1 MQNFDNENKEGSIS
15 LITVYRSIYIL
26 KKKFEKYR
34 NEINKIYTKY
44 FVKDKENFTNFRFKI
59 INLSSFKPLIEDISR
74 ISQFSIIKLDSTN
87 ELFISDYMNEE
98 KIKEKFKFALEQI
111 TNYITE
117 NLEKYNEIFYN
128 KKIKPVL
135 EINMIENIENDFSD
149 YFPIVEYDKKGQIKY
164 YNDKIKELNKEN
176 EGKLQ
181 FHEIS
186 LQKEYENNKNEK
198 NILYIETLPVILADF
213 IQNNLNY
220 VIINTEYDDKDLNN
234 EIKNLFDSDIVH
246 KLETNN
252 KKLKEQLGE
261 MSNYEYEGKINDL
274 LTQELEIDKQINLYT
289 NIMNDKKKSGHDI
302 SYLEEFINKLNK
314 EKENLRI
321 KENEEKKQEELKEL
335 KLKEEKMKQIQL
347 RKNKRAL
354 TLSMENKME
363 NSLKEIFYF
372 YANQHFAM
380 AHSPTFD
387 EIAFAKVHMDIAE
400 FSKFFKEF
408 EIKIPKEQL
417 VELFKK
423 NTKNK
428 RDMTFD
434 EFKTCLYK
442 IGNVMNNN
450 KKDNIEKRINTLKER
465 IEKNKLQSENEV
477 KMFTNISNIDNK
489 ESIENQIKSS
499 EKEINELEKEYNRIK
514 NFNYKDVFFEFQSH
528 LGIND
533 PKIYRNKMKGFL
545 NPYHKISD
553 KKMNMNVDYYLVQKK
568 RKEQGYN
575 INKMKKDLLNY
586 SKEERKN
593 NLFKIYKGKTNLLD
607 IQKEEQEKKMKQQ
620 EEEKRK
626 KEELKELEKKR
637 LEEEERKKNVFS
649 FDRIENTG
657 LDELN
662 INEDE
667 KQLNLFESDTDNS
680 DEEILTRFG
689 NKKKEKKIESENT
702 EKNNVDTINNNNT
715 ELDKNNK
722 TENEPNQNIIFN
734 NFKNE
739 DETENVLITQQNV
752 NKLNKNNIKP
762 LEKSKSIKIKKPQ
775 MQISTQNDIE
785 LKIKNYRTPSSKI
798 IAKKFIKENK
808 PLNYNPITSIRYTP
822 IQNYNNNIINKS
834 EKGKTLIQSGEN
846 IVKSISI
853 MNNNNSIN
861 KNGNYV
867 SNSVNTVP
875 SHRNQFMFDNNKNNN
890 INNINLYN
898 SYNNHN
904 KYNSMNAGF
913 NSKVIKN
920 RNSGRAKLI
929 KKTFN

>member
-59 INLSSFKPLIEDISR
+59 INLSSFKPLLEDISR

-545 NPYHKISD
+545 NPYHNISD

-568 RKEQGYN
+568 KKEQGYN

-722 TENEPNQNIIFN
+722 TENETNQNIIFN

-775 MQISTQNDIE
+775 IQISTQNDIE

-861 KNGNYV
+861 KNGNYA

-875 SHRNQFMFDNNKNNN
+875 SQRNQFMFDNNKNNN

>member
-26 KKKFEKYR
+26 KKKFEKYQ
-34 NEINKIYTKY
+34 NEITKIYTKY

-98 KIKEKFKFALEQI
+98 KIKEKFKFALDQI

-252 KKLKEQLGE
+252 KKLKEQLGK

-408 EIKIPKEQL
+408 EIKIPKEQV

-442 IGNVMNNN
+442 IGNVMNND

-545 NPYHKISD
+545 NPYHNISD

-649 FDRIENTG
+649 FDRIENIG

-722 TENEPNQNIIFN
+722 IENETNQNIIFN

-752 NKLNKNNIKP
+752 NKINKKNIKS

-861 KNGNYV
+861 KNGNYA

-875 SHRNQFMFDNNKNNN
+875 SQRNQFMFDNNKNNN

>member
-59 INLSSFKPLIEDISR
+59 INLSSFKPLLEDISR

-321 KENEEKKQEELKEL
+321 KKNEEKKQEELKEL

-545 NPYHKISD
+545 NPYHNISD

-568 RKEQGYN
+568 KKEQGYN

-722 TENEPNQNIIFN
+722 TENETNQNIIFN

-861 KNGNYV
+861 KNGNYA

-875 SHRNQFMFDNNKNNN
+875 SQRNQFMFDNNKNNN

>member
-26 KKKFEKYR
+26 KKKFEKYQ
-34 NEINKIYTKY
+34 NEISKIYTKY

-442 IGNVMNNN
+442 IGNVMNND

-545 NPYHKISD
+545 NPYHNISD

-568 RKEQGYN
+568 KKEQGYN

-649 FDRIENTG
+649 FDRIENIG

-722 TENEPNQNIIFN
+722 IENETNQNIIFN

-752 NKLNKNNIKP
+752 NKINKKNIKS

-875 SHRNQFMFDNNKNNN
+875 SQRNQFMFDNNKNNN

-920 RNSGRAKLI
+920 RNTGRVKLI

>member
-568 RKEQGYN
+568 KKEQGYN

-822 IQNYNNNIINKS
+822 IQNYNKNIINKS

-875 SHRNQFMFDNNKNNN
+875 SQRYQFMFDNNKNNN

>member
-59 INLSSFKPLIEDISR
+59 INLSSFKPLLEDISR

-149 YFPIVEYDKKGQIKY
+149 YFPIVEYDKKGQIKN

-545 NPYHKISD
+545 NPYHNISD

-722 TENEPNQNIIFN
+722 TENETNQNIIFN

-775 MQISTQNDIE
+775 IQISTQNDIE

-875 SHRNQFMFDNNKNNN
+875 SQRNQFMFDNNKNNN

>member
-59 INLSSFKPLIEDISR
+59 INLSSFKPLLEDISR

-149 YFPIVEYDKKGQIKY
+149 YFPIVEYDKKGQIKN

-545 NPYHKISD
+545 NPYHNISD

-722 TENEPNQNIIFN
+722 TENETNQNIIFN

-775 MQISTQNDIE
+775 IQISTQNDIE

-834 EKGKTLIQSGEN
+834 EKE
-846 IVKSISI
+846 
-853 MNNNNSIN
+853 
-861 KNGNYV
+861 
-867 SNSVNTVP
+867 
-875 SHRNQFMFDNNKNNN
+875 
-890 INNINLYN
+890 
-898 SYNNHN
+898 
-904 KYNSMNAGF
+904 
-913 NSKVIKN
+913 
-920 RNSGRAKLI
+920 
-929 KKTFN
+929 

>member
-59 INLSSFKPLIEDISR
+59 INLSSFKPLLEDISR

-261 MSNYEYEGKINDL
+261 MSNYEYEGKMNDL

-545 NPYHKISD
+545 NPYHNISD

-593 NLFKIYKGKTNLLD
+593 NFFKIYKGKTNLLD

-722 TENEPNQNIIFN
+722 TENETNQNIIFN

-775 MQISTQNDIE
+775 IQISTQNDIE

-875 SHRNQFMFDNNKNNN
+875 SQRNQFMFDNNKNNN

>member
-26 KKKFEKYR
+26 KKKFEKYQ
-34 NEINKIYTKY
+34 NEISKIYTKY

-59 INLSSFKPLIEDISR
+59 INLSSFKPLLEDISR

-489 ESIENQIKSS
+489 ESIENQIISS

-545 NPYHKISD
+545 NPYHNISD

-568 RKEQGYN
+568 KKEQGYN

-722 TENEPNQNIIFN
+722 IENETNQNIIFN

-775 MQISTQNDIE
+775 IQISTQNDIE

-875 SHRNQFMFDNNKNNN
+875 SQRNQFMFDNNKNNN
-890 INNINLYN
+890 INNVNLYN

>member
-26 KKKFEKYR
+26 KKKFEKYQ
-34 NEINKIYTKY
+34 NEISKIYTKY

-87 ELFISDYMNEE
+87 ELFISDYMNED

-186 LQKEYENNKNEK
+186 LQKEYENNKKEK

-335 KLKEEKMKQIQL
+335 KLKEEKMKQIQI

-489 ESIENQIKSS
+489 ETIENQIKSS

-545 NPYHKISD
+545 NPYHNISD

-568 RKEQGYN
+568 RKEQVNN

-607 IQKEEQEKKMKQQ
+607 IQKEEQEKKKKQE

-649 FDRIENTG
+649 FDRIENIG

-667 KQLNLFESDTDNS
+667 KQLDLFESDTDNF
-680 DEEILTRFG
+680 DEEILTRF
-689 NKKKEKKIESENT
+689 KKRKKN
-702 EKNNVDTINNNNT
+702 
-715 ELDKNNK
+715 
-722 TENEPNQNIIFN
+722 
-734 NFKNE
+734 
-739 DETENVLITQQNV
+739 
-752 NKLNKNNIKP
+752 
-762 LEKSKSIKIKKPQ
+762 
-775 MQISTQNDIE
+775 
-785 LKIKNYRTPSSKI
+785 
-798 IAKKFIKENK
+798 
-808 PLNYNPITSIRYTP
+808 
-822 IQNYNNNIINKS
+822 
-834 EKGKTLIQSGEN
+834 
-846 IVKSISI
+846 
-853 MNNNNSIN
+853 
-861 KNGNYV
+861 
-867 SNSVNTVP
+867 
-875 SHRNQFMFDNNKNNN
+875 
-890 INNINLYN
+890 
-898 SYNNHN
+898 
-904 KYNSMNAGF
+904 
-913 NSKVIKN
+913 
-920 RNSGRAKLI
+920 
-929 KKTFN
+929 

>member
-26 KKKFEKYR
+26 KKKFEKYQ
-34 NEINKIYTKY
+34 NEISKIYTKY

-59 INLSSFKPLIEDISR
+59 INLSSFKPLLEDISR

-545 NPYHKISD
+545 NPYHNISD

-568 RKEQGYN
+568 KKEQGYN

-722 TENEPNQNIIFN
+722 TENETNQNIIFN

-775 MQISTQNDIE
+775 IQISTQNDIE

-822 IQNYNNNIINKS
+822 IQNYNKNIINKS

-875 SHRNQFMFDNNKNNN
+875 SQRNQFMFDNNKNNN

>member
-87 ELFISDYMNEE
+87 ELFISDYMNED
-98 KIKEKFKFALEQI
+98 KIKEKFKFALDQI

-186 LQKEYENNKNEK
+186 LQKEYENNKNKK

-321 KENEEKKQEELKEL
+321 KKNEEKKQEELKEL
-335 KLKEEKMKQIQL
+335 KIKEEKMKQIQL

-861 KNGNYV
+861 KNGNYA

-875 SHRNQFMFDNNKNNN
+875 SQRYQFMFDNNKNNN
-890 INNINLYN
+890 INNVNLYN

>member
-26 KKKFEKYR
+26 KKKFEKYQ
-34 NEINKIYTKY
+34 NEISKIYTKY

-59 INLSSFKPLIEDISR
+59 INLSSFKPLLEDISR

-545 NPYHKISD
+545 NPYHNISD

-722 TENEPNQNIIFN
+722 TENETNQNIIFN

-775 MQISTQNDIE
+775 IQISTQNDIE

-875 SHRNQFMFDNNKNNN
+875 SQRNQFMFDNNKNNN

>member
-26 KKKFEKYR
+26 KKKFEKYQ
-34 NEINKIYTKY
+34 NEISKIYTKY

-59 INLSSFKPLIEDISR
+59 INLSSFKPLLEDISR

-261 MSNYEYEGKINDL
+261 MSNYEYEGKMNDL

-335 KLKEEKMKQIQL
+335 KIKEEKMKQIQL

-545 NPYHKISD
+545 NPYHNISD

-593 NLFKIYKGKTNLLD
+593 NVFKIYKGKTNLLD

-662 INEDE
+662 INEDD

-722 TENEPNQNIIFN
+722 TENETNQNIIFN

-775 MQISTQNDIE
+775 IQISTQNDIE

-875 SHRNQFMFDNNKNNN
+875 SQRNQFMFDNNKNNN

>member
-26 KKKFEKYR
+26 KKKFEKYQ
-34 NEINKIYTKY
+34 NEISKIYTKY

-59 INLSSFKPLIEDISR
+59 INLSSFKPLLEDISR

-489 ESIENQIKSS
+489 ESIENQIISS

-545 NPYHKISD
+545 NPYHNISD

-722 TENEPNQNIIFN
+722 IENETNQNIIFN

-775 MQISTQNDIE
+775 IQISTQNDIE

-875 SHRNQFMFDNNKNNN
+875 SQRNQFMFDNNKNNN
-890 INNINLYN
+890 INNVNLYN